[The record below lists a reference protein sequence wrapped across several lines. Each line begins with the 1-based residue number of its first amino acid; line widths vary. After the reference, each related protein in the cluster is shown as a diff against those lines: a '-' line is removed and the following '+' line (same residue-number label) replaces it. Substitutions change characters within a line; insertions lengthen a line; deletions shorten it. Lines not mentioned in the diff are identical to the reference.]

1 MPGSYYSD
9 VERTIYLTYVILVE
23 DIAKYDELFQQE
35 RKFLSFEYWS
45 AHVSQID
52 YDDLVY
58 GLDRLSEIVS
68 KQPDA
73 KDGLVRFLYEII
85 LRRMEVRDRSR
96 SVNSIDVIFNFDCI
110 GFTGTP
116 FIDNYPTFVSGPR
129 LRLAAGAMGPSPTG
143 PSRIGVPALPAR
155 GRDPRHDR
163 PQLLRLLERGA
174 RRGPRKGD
182 LGKGPLAQER
192 CDLLRHFRRRASR
205 LYRRRFRPPKNHFS
219 RFFEIGKIYTFL
231 HLWTR
236 SGKKNWK
243 PPRGP
248 TENTEMA
255 ILHRSK
261 LKMLRNLFLFF
272 LVSLGKITKNH
283 INLIKFG

>member
-155 GRDPRHDR
+155 ATRQRFPASCRYASPHR
-163 PQLLRLLERGA
+163 PTARSNCFPERGSG
-174 RRGPRKGD
+174 RQGRLFRLDPTSTSRGGAKR
-182 LGKGPLAQER
+182 
-192 CDLLRHFRRRASR
+192 
-205 LYRRRFRPPKNHFS
+205 
-219 RFFEIGKIYTFL
+219 T
-231 HLWTR
+231 
-236 SGKKNWK
+236 
-243 PPRGP
+243 
-248 TENTEMA
+248 
-255 ILHRSK
+255 
-261 LKMLRNLFLFF
+261 
-272 LVSLGKITKNH
+272 
-283 INLIKFG
+283 